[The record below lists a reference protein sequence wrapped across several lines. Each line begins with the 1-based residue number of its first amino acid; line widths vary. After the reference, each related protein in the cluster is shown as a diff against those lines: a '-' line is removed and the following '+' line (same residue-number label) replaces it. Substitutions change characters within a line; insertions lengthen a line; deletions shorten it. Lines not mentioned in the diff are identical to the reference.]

1 MKAVTLA
8 VIATFTLGG
17 AALAAGSGPGSA
29 NNAPAQELEQNG
41 ARNASQYGEPA
52 DTAPGRER
60 GATTGSTGRSGPG
73 LNDAAPGAPASR

>member
-41 ARNASQYGEPA
+41 ARNASQYGAPA
-52 DTAPGRER
+52 DTAPAQDRVP
-60 GATTGSTGRSGPG
+60 TTGSTGRPAPG
-73 LNDAAPGAPASR
+73 MTDVAPGAPAGR